1 MHSLENET
9 QIQTKIGKVF
19 TQFQTK
25 TAQKT
30 IPLLGRHIPYKGVPP
45 GRTWAIKPSLGR
57 GVLPR
62 SSNRDPLEN
71 NNRLIRYPV

>member
-1 MHSLENET
+1 MHSLENDT
-9 QIQTKIGKVF
+9 HIQTKIGKVY
-19 TQFQTK
+19 TRFQTK

-30 IPLLGRHIPYKGVPP
+30 IPLLARHIPIREYP
-45 GRTWAIKPSLGR
+45 RTWAIKASLGR
-57 GVLPR
+57 SVLPR